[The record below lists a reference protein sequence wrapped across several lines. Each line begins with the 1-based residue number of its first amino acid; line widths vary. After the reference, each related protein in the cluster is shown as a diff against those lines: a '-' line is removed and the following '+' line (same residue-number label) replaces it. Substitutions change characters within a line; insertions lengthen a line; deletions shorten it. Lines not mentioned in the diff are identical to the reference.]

1 MKNKI
6 IVESKNDMHFVKCL
20 LEKVQKGRDHN
31 VQVGVEEI
39 FPDAIVD
46 FAELEGSDKTKLKT
60 KLKDVIA
67 DVRREKIQKVGIL
80 LDRDEVPESERIQL
94 INEAVQTACT
104 EMGAVCSGTIAE
116 PNTFYEVTYQEQRF
130 SVVCGL
136 VGLEGK
142 GELTHLLRATANQPS
157 DFADCLQAWR
167 DCAQTQEKTIKDK
180 EYVKLWVDFY
190 IRWDTCSKKDRKQ
203 ADKKCS
209 MSTFETVLDKD
220 IFDFEHPALSDLRTF
235 LAPFAN

>member
-20 LEKVQKGRDHN
+20 LEKVQKGREHN
-31 VQVGVEEI
+31 PQVGVEEI

-67 DVRREKIQKVGIL
+67 DIRRDKTQKVGIL
-80 LDRDEVPESERIQL
+80 LDRDEVPESECIQL
-94 INEAVQTACT
+94 IDEAVQAACA
-104 EMGAVCSGTIAE
+104 EMGAVFSGTIAQL
-116 PNTFYEVTYQEQRF
+116 NTFYEVAYQGQRF
-130 SVVCGL
+130 SLACGL

-167 DCAQTQEKTIKDK
+167 DCAETKGKTIKDK
-180 EYVKLWVDFY
+180 DFTKIWVDFY

-203 ADKKCS
+203 AEMKCS
-209 MSTFETVLDKD
+209 MRYFGTVLEKD
-220 IFDFEHPALSDLRTF
+220 LFDFEHPALSDLRTF